1 MVILLAFLLLLF
13 YGAGNINCST
23 VNHKNMTDMLS
34 LLDFKA
40 ATNDPTGAL
49 RSWDR
54 SVHYYN
60 STGVRCSQGNPG
72 RVAAL
77 QLPGFVVSHFIGVTV
92 VRRVGPPEHPSALRL
107 LPLQPRRMADNQ
119 WMYSGFIRRNRVTS
133 EWIAKTDVYLKEIF
147 RRPMRII
154 PPYPCA
160 RCARRH
166 RRNQTDMSEHLRTH
180 GYMPNFDMPPI
191 NIAEQ
196 DRGREEVMRQ
206 RIDGYEDDGVRDM
219 LDDVIV
225 AETGNATP
233 SENEPEEPEATA
245 KAFLEVLA
253 SSKKPL
259 YAGAKISQ
267 LDAISQLIAV
277 KAEYGCSQKC
287 FEAFLGVWA
296 NSVPEGH
303 ELPKSMYDT
312 KKIMKALS
320 MDYEKIDVCPK
331 NCLLFRHEYADDKY
345 CRQCGSSRYI
355 EVVSED
361 GEKKQLTIPV
371 KVLRYLD
378 FIKRLQ
384 RLFIT
389 KESAKMM
396 KWHKEGIRYNPKK
409 IIHPSEGEAWKSF
422 DEEYPEEAAEAGNV
436 RLAISGDGLNPYEI
450 LSSSPGAQG
459 QSGPDRATPMQEEG
473 PPDAVRG
480 ALCGHLDIL
489 PRLSWCEDDQGRSA
503 EDGHYLGE
511 GRVLGGVS
519 KLVLWKRRVLG
530 GIGGS
535 LV

>member
-1 MVILLAFLLLLF
+1 
-13 YGAGNINCST
+13 
-23 VNHKNMTDMLS
+23 
-34 LLDFKA
+34 
-40 ATNDPTGAL
+40 
-49 RSWDR
+49 
-54 SVHYYN
+54 
-60 STGVRCSQGNPG
+60 
-72 RVAAL
+72 
-77 QLPGFVVSHFIGVTV
+77 
-92 VRRVGPPEHPSALRL
+92 
-107 LPLQPRRMADNQ
+107 MADNQ

-154 PPYPCA
+154 PPCPCA

-225 AETGNATP
+225 AETANATP

-277 KAEYGCSQKC
+277 KAEYGYSQKC

-296 NSVPEGH
+296 NSLPEGH

-312 KKIMKALS
+312 KKSMKALS

-355 EVVSED
+355 EVVGED

-409 IIHPSEGEAWKSF
+409 SYIHRKGKHASRSMK
-422 DEEYPEEAAEAGNV
+422 N
-436 RLAISGDGLNPYEI
+436 
-450 LSSSPGAQG
+450 
-459 QSGPDRATPMQEEG
+459 TPRKQ
-473 PPDAVRG
+473 
-480 ALCGHLDIL
+480 
-489 PRLSWCEDDQGRSA
+489 PRLGMSE
-503 EDGHYLGE
+503 
-511 GRVLGGVS
+511 
-519 KLVLWKRRVLG
+519 
-530 GIGGS
+530 
-535 LV
+535 